1 MKYEKWINKNCSR
14 LDGKT
19 VCITGSTGG
28 LGTVVANDLAYLGAN
43 LILANRNKE
52 KSEKQ
57 KQELLKLYPTI
68 EIKILSVDMFDMDS
82 VKLFVC
88 KLKQIPFDIL
98 ILNAGIYNVKRKTSN
113 AGFDNVFQV
122 NFVSPYYIAKQLLPT
137 MRKNKNAKI
146 VAVGSIA
153 HNFTK
158 VNPEDI
164 QMEKNAKCSKIYG
177 NSKRF
182 LMFSLEKLFLNSH
195 IPLSIVHPG
204 VTLTQMTNHYH
215 KAINWLVKIGIKLFF
230 PNTQKASL
238 SILSGVFNQTEYFE
252 WIGPAKFNIWG
263 YPKKKKLKTCSETEA
278 DKIFEI
284 AEDIYSKL

>member
-1 MKYEKWINKNCSR
+1 MKYEKWINENCSR

-28 LGTVVANDLAYLGAN
+28 LGTMVANELAYLGAN
-43 LILANRNKE
+43 LILANRNKK

-57 KQELLKLYPTI
+57 KEELLRLYPTI
-68 EIKILSVDMFDMDS
+68 EIKILSVDMFDMYS

-88 KLKQIPFDIL
+88 KLKQIHFDIL

-137 MRKNKNAKI
+137 MRKNKNAKV

-158 VNPEDI
+158 LNPEDI
-164 QMEKNAKCSKIYG
+164 QMKKSAKCSKIY
-177 NSKRF
+177 
-182 LMFSLEKLFLNSH
+182 
-195 IPLSIVHPG
+195 
-204 VTLTQMTNHYH
+204 
-215 KAINWLVKIGIKLFF
+215 
-230 PNTQKASL
+230 
-238 SILSGVFNQTEYFE
+238 
-252 WIGPAKFNIWG
+252 
-263 YPKKKKLKTCSETEA
+263 
-278 DKIFEI
+278 
-284 AEDIYSKL
+284 

>member
-1 MKYEKWINKNCSR
+1 MKYEKWINENCSR

-28 LGTVVANDLAYLGAN
+28 LGTVVANELAYLGAN
-43 LILANRNKE
+43 LILANRNKK

-57 KQELLKLYPTI
+57 KEELLRLYPTI
-68 EIKILSVDMFDMDS
+68 EIKILSVDMFDMYS

-88 KLKQIPFDIL
+88 KLKQIHFDIL

-137 MRKNKNAKI
+137 MRKNKNAKVI
-146 VAVGSIA
+146 AVGSIA

-158 VNPEDI
+158 LNPEDI
-164 QMEKNAKCSKIYG
+164 QMKKSAKCSKIYG

-182 LMFSLEKLFLNSH
+182 LMFSLEKLFLDSH
-195 IPLSIVHPG
+195 ILLSIVHPG

-230 PNTQKASL
+230 PNKQKASL

-252 WIGPAKFNIWG
+252 CIGPAKFNIWG
-263 YPKKKKLKTCSETEA
+263 YPKKKKLKTCSNTEA

>member
-14 LDGKT
+14 LDVKT

-28 LGTVVANDLAYLGAN
+28 LGTVVANELAHLGAN

-57 KQELLKLYPTI
+57 KQELSKLYPTI

-122 NFVSPYYIAKQLLPT
+122 NFVSPYYIAKQLIPT
-137 MRKNKNAKI
+137 MRKNKNAKVI
-146 VAVGSIA
+146 AVGSIA
-153 HNFTK
+153 HNFCK
-158 VNPEDI
+158 VNFDDI
-164 QMEKNAKCSKIYG
+164 QMRKSAKCSKIYG

-182 LMFSLEKLFLNSH
+182 LMFSLEKLFLNGH

-263 YPKKKKLKTCSETEA
+263 YPKKKKLKTCSKAEA

-284 AEDIYSKL
+284 AENIYSKL